1 MPIYQFNC
9 TGCGESTDTLM
20 KYSER
25 EAGITCDCGSHADA
39 VITACRI
46 KTSGMARI
54 TPPDVGP
61 LSKKSKAYQKQQ
73 DDKHSKYYAPDQT
86 FGQGSVNKFKETQS
100 KELASRKGKTN
111 FTK

>member
-1 MPIYQFNC
+1 
-9 TGCGESTDTLM
+9 M

-46 KTSGMARI
+46 KTAGMARI

-73 DDKHSKYYAPDQT
+73 DDNRSKYYAPDQT
-86 FGQGSVNKFKETQS
+86 FGQGSVNKFKETKRRES
-100 KELASRKGKTN
+100 EALKGKTD

>member
-1 MPIYQFNC
+1 MPVYQFDC
-9 TGCGESTDTLM
+9 TGCGESTDILM

-25 EAGITCDCGSHADA
+25 EEGITCDCGSHADA

-46 KTSGMARI
+46 KTSGMARL

-61 LSKKSKAYQKQQ
+61 LSKKSRAYQKKK
-73 DDKHSKYYAPDQT
+73 DDENSKFYAPDQT
-86 FGQGSVNKFKETQS
+86 FGQGSLNKFKET
-100 KELASRKGKTN
+100 KRRMVEADKGKTD

>member
-1 MPIYQFNC
+1 MPIYQFDC
-9 TGCGESTDTLM
+9 TGCGQSTDTLM
-20 KYSER
+20 KYNER

-46 KTSGMARI
+46 KTAGMARI

-61 LSKKSKAYQKQQ
+61 LSKKSRAFQKKK
-73 DDKHSKYYAPDQT
+73 DDENSKFYAPDQT
-86 FGQGSVNKFKETQS
+86 FGQGSVKKFTKMKDKQYEMS
-100 KELASRKGKTN
+100 KGKSK